1 MLFRSK
7 NKKKTESRIILG
19 MIMLED
25 NSPFNL
31 RLFLDD
37 INGTGEY
44 MVGKSSGDENAA
56 TLVIDGEMVAI
67 GSMPVAIPM
76 GDIEGA
82 AKYAYNWE
90 NALEEVKEHK
100 AHLIVS
106 IMQGGDDIIKRY
118 RIFTSVICSLLRTN
132 RAIGVYMGNQT
143 LLIPKGDYLQLAAR
157 MSDEWYPLNLWIYFG
172 FGLNN
177 DKNSGYTYGLKEFNK
192 RELEVVDSSRK
203 LDEIMAFL
211 FNMTHYTLD
220 YNVEFRDG
228 QTCGL
233 SDSERIGITLSKGV
247 HIDGETFKLAY

>member
-7 NKKKTESRIILG
+7 NRKKADSRIILG

-37 INGTGEY
+37 IKQTGEY
-44 MVGKSSGDENAA
+44 KVGKPSGDENAA
-56 TLVIDGEMVAI
+56 TLTINGELVAI
-67 GSMPVAIPM
+67 GSMLVPIPM

-106 IMQGGDDIIKRY
+106 IMQGSDDVIKRY

-132 RAIGVYMGNQT
+132 NAIGVYKGNQT
-143 LLIPKGDYLQLAAR
+143 LLISKDDYLASARR
-157 MSDEWYPLNLWIYFG
+157 MSDQLYPLNLWIYFG
-172 FGLNN
+172 FVHDN

-192 RELEVVDSSRK
+192 RELEIVGSARK
-203 LDEIMAFL
+203 PEEIMEFL
-211 FNMTHYTLD
+211 FNMTHYVLD
-220 YNVEFRDG
+220 FNVEFQDG
-228 QTCGL
+228 QTCGV
-233 SDSERIGITLSKGV
+233 SESERIGITLSKGV
-247 HIDGETFKLAY
+247 FVDGESFKMAY